1 LAGFAGIAAA
11 GKSIEM
17 LLNACF
23 EDLQPLDPPPPA
35 PPGKKTKAVLVRT
48 IDFDHGKKIA
58 TGISSPAL
66 SIFLY
71 RVDFNKAMRAAWSAA
86 SEQDGRSHLALDLHY
101 LITPWAENAE
111 DEHRIL
117 GRAMQG
123 METTPILTGPLLHSS
138 GEWDAGESIQVVL
151 EEVSTEAVMRMFDS
165 LPTDY
170 RLSVPYV
177 ARVMRLDG
185 RFAAPEGRVITAI
198 TGAVPTTV
206 L

>member
-1 LAGFAGIAAA
+1 MAGFAGIAAA

-23 EDLQPLDPPPPA
+23 EDLQPLDPPLPA
-35 PPGKKTKAVLVRT
+35 PPGKKTRARLVRT
-48 IDFDHGKKIA
+48 ADFEPGNIEA
-58 TGISSPAL
+58 NIGTPAL

-71 RVDFNKAMRAAWSAA
+71 RVDFNKVMRAAWSGT
-86 SEQDGRSHLALDLHY
+86 SGNDGRSHLGLDLHY
-101 LITPWAENAE
+101 LITPWGDNAE

-117 GRAMQG
+117 GRAMQCL
-123 METTPILTGPLLHSS
+123 ECTPILGGPLLHSS
-138 GEWDAGESIQVVL
+138 GDWGADESMQVVL
-151 EEVSTEAVMRMFDS
+151 EEVSNEAVMRMFDS

-170 RLSVPYV
+170 RLSVPYI

-185 RFAAPEGRVITAI
+185 RVAAPEGPVITAI
-198 TGAVPTTV
+198 TGAVPTTT

>member
-1 LAGFAGIAAA
+1 MAGFAGIAAA

-23 EDLQPLDPPPPA
+23 EELQPLDPPPPA
-35 PPGKKTKAVLVRT
+35 APGKKSKAVLVRT
-48 IDFDHGKKIA
+48 SDFDLSKVG
-58 TGISSPAL
+58 TVISPPAL

-71 RVDFNKAMRAAWSAA
+71 RVDFNKAVRAAWSAA

-101 LITPWAENAE
+101 LITPWADNAE

-117 GRAMQG
+117 GRAMQC
-123 METTPILTGPLLHSS
+123 MESTPILTGPLLHSS
-138 GEWDAGESIQVVL
+138 GEWDAGESIQLVL
-151 EEVSTEAVMRMFDS
+151 EEVSNEAVMRMFDS
-165 LPTDY
+165 LPADY
-170 RLSVPYV
+170 RLSVPYI

-185 RFAAPEGRVITAI
+185 LHAAPEGRVITPI

-206 L
+206 Q

>member
-11 GKSIEM
+11 SKSIAM
-17 LLNACF
+17 LIDACF
-23 EDLQPLDPPPPA
+23 DELA
-35 PPGKKTKAVLVRT
+35 PISGSTAKVRLVHT
-48 IDFDHGKKIA
+48 VDFEKPFPNIG
-58 TGISSPAL
+58 SPAL

-71 RVDFNKAMRAAWSAA
+71 RVDFNKVMRAAWAGTSA
-86 SEQDGRSHLALDLHY
+86 EDGRSHLGLDLHY

-123 METTPILTGPLLHSS
+123 IESTPILSGPMLHAS
-138 GEWDAGESIQVVL
+138 GEWDADESIQLVL
-151 EEVSTEAVMRMFDS
+151 EEVSTEAIMRIFDS

-170 RLSVPYV
+170 RLSMPYI

-185 RFAAPEGRVITAI
+185 RVAAPEGPVITAI
-198 TGAVPTTV
+198 TGAVPTTR

>member
-1 LAGFAGIAAA
+1 MAGFGGIAAA

-17 LLNACF
+17 LLNAGF
-23 EDLQPLDPPPPA
+23 EELQPLDPPLPA

-48 IDFDHGKKIA
+48 IDFDKHRITTSIG
-58 TGISSPAL
+58 SPAL

-111 DEHRIL
+111 DEHKIL
-117 GRAMQG
+117 GRAMQCL
-123 METTPILTGPLLHSS
+123 ETTPILTGPLLHTL
-138 GEWDAGESIQVVL
+138 GDWDLGESIQVVL
-151 EEVSTEAVMRMFDS
+151 EEVSSEAVMRMFDS

-170 RLSVPYV
+170 RLSVPYI

-185 RFAAPEGRVITAI
+185 TRVTEAGRVITAI
-198 TGAVPTTV
+198 TGITPTTAP
-206 L
+206 

>member
-23 EDLQPLDPPPPA
+23 EELQPLDPPPPE
-35 PPGKKTKAVLVRT
+35 PPGNKTKAILVRAT
-48 IDFDHGKKIA
+48 DFDSTNVTTKI
-58 TGISSPAL
+58 GSPTL

-71 RVDFNKAMRAAWSAA
+71 RVDFNKVMRAAWSAA
-86 SEQDGRSHLALDLHY
+86 SERDGLAHLALDLHY

-111 DEHRIL
+111 EEHRIL
-117 GRAMQG
+117 GRAMQCL
-123 METTPILTGPLLHSS
+123 ETTPILTGPLLHSS
-138 GEWDAGESIQVVL
+138 GEWDDGEAIQIVM
-151 EEVSTEAVMRMFDS
+151 EDVSGDAVMRMFDS

-177 ARVMRLDG
+177 ARVMRLDS
-185 RFAAPEGRVITAI
+185 RVAAPADPVITSI
-198 TGAVPTTV
+198 TGLVPTTK
-206 L
+206 

>member
-1 LAGFAGIAAA
+1 MAGFAGIAAA

-23 EDLQPLDPPPPA
+23 EDFQPLQPPDTA
-35 PPGKKTKAVLVRT
+35 KKTKAKLVHT
-48 IDFDHGKKIA
+48 VDFERGKVA
-58 TGISSPAL
+58 TSIPAPAL

-71 RVDFNKAMRAAWSAA
+71 RVDFNKVMRAAWSGA
-86 SEQDGRSHLALDLHY
+86 SSQDGRSHLGLDLHY

-111 DEHRIL
+111 DEHLIL
-117 GRAMQG
+117 GRAMQCI
-123 METTPILTGPLLHSS
+123 ETTPILTGPLLHSS
-138 GEWDAGESIQVVL
+138 GEWDAGESIQLVL
-151 EEVSTEAVMRMFDS
+151 EEISTEAVMRMFDS

-170 RLSVPYV
+170 RLSVPYI

-185 RFAAPEGRVITAI
+185 RVATPEGPVATAI
-198 TGAVPTTV
+198 IGAVPTTV

>member
-1 LAGFAGIAAA
+1 MAGFAGIAAA

-17 LLNACF
+17 LVGACF
-23 EDLQPLDPPPPA
+23 EDLEPVGDPA
-35 PPGKKTKAVLVRT
+35 LPGFKKTRARLVNTVDFESGKASLN
-48 IDFDHGKKIA
+48 IG
-58 TGISSPAL
+58 SPAL

-71 RVDFNKAMRAAWSAA
+71 RVDFNKVMRAAWSGTSA
-86 SEQDGRSHLALDLHY
+86 EDGRSHLGLDLHY

-123 METTPILTGPLLHSS
+123 LESTPILTGPMLHSS
-138 GEWDAGESIQVVL
+138 GEWNANESIQVVL
-151 EEVSTEAVMRMFDS
+151 EEVSTEAIMRIFDS

-170 RLSVPYV
+170 RLSVPYIV
-177 ARVMRLDG
+177 RIMRLDG
-185 RFAAPEGRVITAI
+185 RPAEPEGPVITAI
-198 TGAVPTTV
+198 TGAVPTTS

>member
-1 LAGFAGIAAA
+1 MAGFAGIAAA

-23 EDLQPLDPPPPA
+23 EEEQPMPPPE
-35 PPGKKTKAVLVRT
+35 KKTKAVLVRT
-48 IDFDHGKKIA
+48 VDFDEGGNSI
-58 TGISSPAL
+58 GVPAL

-71 RVDFNKAMRAAWSAA
+71 RVDFNKVMRAAWAGASA
-86 SEQDGRSHLALDLHY
+86 QDGRSHLGLDLHY
-101 LITPWAENAE
+101 LITPWGKNAE

-117 GRAMQG
+117 GRAMQCL
-123 METTPILTGPLLHSS
+123 ESTPILTGPLLHSS
-138 GEWDAGESIQVVL
+138 GEWDGGESIQLVL
-151 EEVSTEAVMRMFDS
+151 EEVSTEAVMRTFDS

-170 RLSVPYV
+170 RLSVPYI

-185 RFAAPEGRVITAI
+185 RAAAPEGPVITAV
-198 TGAVPTTV
+198 TGAVPTTR

>member
-1 LAGFAGIAAA
+1 MAGFAGIAAA

-23 EDLQPLDPPPPA
+23 EELQPLDPPPPA
-35 PPGKKTKAVLVRT
+35 APGKKAKAVLVQT
-48 IDFDHGKKIA
+48 SDLDLLKGG
-58 TGISSPAL
+58 TVISQPAV

-71 RVDFNKAMRAAWSAA
+71 RVDFNKAVRAAWSAA

-101 LITPWAENAE
+101 LITPWAGNAE
-111 DEHRIL
+111 DEHRLL
-117 GRAMQG
+117 GRAMQCI
-123 METTPILTGPLLHSS
+123 ETTPILTGPLLHSS
-138 GEWDAGESIQVVL
+138 GEWDAGESIQLVL
-151 EEVSTEAVMRMFDS
+151 EEVSSEAVMRMFDS

-170 RLSVPYV
+170 RLSVPYI

-185 RFAAPEGRVITAI
+185 RPVEPEGRVITAI
-198 TGAVPTTV
+198 IGGVPTTG